1 MRITQGLVR
10 ALVTAPDRIAT
21 IDGDRQRTWREVGDR
36 VARFAG
42 GLQTQARMQ
51 TGDRVAILAHNCDLY
66 FEAYFAILWAG
77 GVLTPMNTRLA
88 TAELSFQLKD
98 AGVETLL
105 YGREFAA
112 VAEQLLAEGAV
123 KRLIAMDGDAAL
135 QDSLTQ
141 EGLIATSDPAIEHL
155 AGNNDLAGIFYT
167 GGTTGL
173 PKGVM
178 LSHGN
183 LHAIASNLL
192 MTIPFD
198 ETGVNFHAAP
208 MFHLADIGILFATM
222 CGATHVFRR
231 SFNAETMLEAI
242 AAHGVTHCFTVPAV
256 IDRMAKYEKLAELD
270 LSRLQMLGYG
280 GSSLPAATLAL
291 ARAKFPGIKFIQGFG
306 QTEMASVT
314 ALSPRDHECEDNHPR
329 LRSCG
334 KMAPGFEIRIVD
346 DEGNEVPRGTI
357 GEIVGRGDN
366 VMLGYWNRP
375 EETADVMRNGWLHT
389 RDAGWMDEEGYVYIT
404 DRLKDMIVSGAENV
418 YSIEVEN
425 ALSWHPAVEE
435 SAVIGVPDA
444 VWGERVHAVI
454 VCKDGANQPTFEELV
469 AFCRE
474 RIAGYKT
481 PKSISF
487 RNERL
492 PRSAAGKI
500 QKNPVRDAVL
510 AELDKA

>member
-21 IDGDRQRTWREVGDR
+21 IDGDRRKTWREVADR
-36 VARFAG
+36 VARLAG
-42 GLQTQARMQ
+42 GLQNQAGMQ
-51 TGDRVAILAHNCDLY
+51 TGDRIGVLAHNCDLY
-66 FEAYFAILWAG
+66 FEAYFAILWSG
-77 GVLTPMNTRLA
+77 GVLTLMNTRLA

-105 YGREFAA
+105 YGEEFTA

-123 KRLIAMDGDAAL
+123 KRLIAMDGDVAD
-135 QDSLTQ
+135 QSRLTQ
-141 EGLIATSDPAIEHL
+141 EGLIATWEPAAEHL
-155 AGNNDLAGIFYT
+155 AQNNDLAGIFYT

-208 MFHLADIGILFATM
+208 MFHLADIGILFVTM

-231 SFNAETMLEAI
+231 SFTAESMLEAI
-242 AAHGVTHCFTVPAV
+242 AEHGVTHCFSVPAV

-291 ARAKFPGIKFIQGFG
+291 ARAKFPDIKFIQGFG

-314 ALSPRDHECEDNHPR
+314 ALTPQDHECDDDHPR

-346 DEGNEVPRGTI
+346 EDGVEVPRGEI

-366 VMLGYWNRP
+366 VMMGYWNRP
-375 EETADVMRNGWLHT
+375 EETADVMRAGWLHT
-389 RDAGWMDEEGYVYIT
+389 RDAGWMDDEGYVYIT

-425 ALSWHPAVEE
+425 ALSWHPAIEE
-435 SAVIGVPDA
+435 SAVIGVPDS

-454 VCKDGANQPTFEELV
+454 VCKDGVAQPSFEELS

-487 RNERL
+487 RVERL

-500 QKNPVRDAVL
+500 QKVPVREALL
-510 AELDKA
+510 AELAKG